1 MEILHLPA
9 DKLSPSDT
17 ASGSRTQS
25 CLPGSPEVQ
34 SLDGFLPVTFSGP
47 EGKSGLQSHS
57 QGSPSSLHVSKWI
70 PPHPPQRSTAESQ
83 ACDSRTS
90 QLQGTLFMLLWELSY
105 WCALTPESL
114 CLTLERERGI
124 TSVSTVLWSHEPSS
138 RYTIPVKHE
147 KLQWRNVLGSIWPVL
162 CKTVKIMR
170 TRKDGETL
178 DYGPEGMKELLWS
191 NAVWYPGLD
200 SGKKDISGKT
210 GEIQ

>member
-1 MEILHLPA
+1 M
-9 DKLSPSDT
+9 
-17 ASGSRTQS
+17 GSS
-25 CLPGSPEVQ
+25 Q
-34 SLDGFLPVTFSGP
+34 SLFLAQRESLAFEATPRAAPHQATFLN
-47 EGKSGLQSHS
+47 EC
-57 QGSPSSLHVSKWI
+57 PS
-70 PPHPPQRSTAESQ
+70 PQRSTAESQ
-83 ACDSRTS
+83 ACVSRTS
-90 QLQGTLFMLLWELSY
+90 QLQGTLYALWELSY
-105 WCALTPESL
+105 WCVLTPESL

-124 TSVSTVLWSHEPSS
+124 TSMSALLWSHEPSS

-147 KLQWRNVLGSIWPVL
+147 KCQWRNVLGSIWPVL

-178 DYGPEGMKELLWS
+178 DCGPEGMKELLWP